1 MAVKYTIPFK
11 DDANVLWRVDIDLP
25 SYTGEAIELVG
36 VGRTFCA
43 LDYGASSEDP
53 YEPILSSSVTIQF
66 YNKNGEVDIREL
78 QLLSDLEG
86 RVLLYKDD
94 IIKWSGYILSD
105 GIQRLIAPNP
115 YTVSI
120 TATDGL
126 QLLNTIPFNGLR
138 KDPLVDGMSVIC
150 PLAYVR
156 EILFHYRHLGIIFPI
171 RWTSAVESVFH
182 DDDGFAG
189 ETGWGSLGDSWKD
202 LNENNRSCMYVLS
215 GILSAFQMRIY
226 QWDGKWLIERIN
238 DVFTGVYPW
247 KEINTAF
254 DGQGVPALT
263 TGISDVNKEYPFVN
277 ENQVMNIKPSLTD
290 MEVTYDYS
298 QAENNL
304 PNGGFDKLFFGA
316 FIYWHFLPIPGS
328 VQPNFTQYPSL
339 SNRPGTSAKLTNYD
353 DASGEAT
360 FTLVDKVPVDTSVLF
375 KRFLLGF
382 TFLPLGGFT
391 YNSQTGLIDWTN
403 NPLQISVSFTKDDK
417 TWYLNEFGYWWNE
430 DTATII
436 QKFEYGFINPPLPY
450 YCVLFSNSL
459 FFNPGD
465 VVTFTF
471 LRNGTVENIP
481 FTFNTLTTPE
491 DALITFLNGIP
502 NTQELIGNPGKKG
515 FVIYDVVDSPENKVE
530 TGKTELS
537 IRRVNLSV
545 DSLKLNDIAPI
556 AFSGKGGNSEI
567 LLPSISENFDTINGL
582 MNIQFFVKRNQ
593 EYVIDDAY
601 FRFEQNNEVFKSSLE
616 TVKKTNSEKKSLNIS
631 SSFTGFMLSNIMSNF
646 YDSNKEYKFTDGKY
660 TGSLTGM
667 TANAIMRLRY
677 VPREVF
683 QGDLHLGNQDWS
695 VNTIYEIEGKKFL
708 PLNSRYNIETCT
720 VNLTALECEDGNP
733 ILTENRYGSND
744 TILSNT

>member
-11 DDANVLWRVDIDLP
+11 DDANALWKVDIDLP
-25 SYTGEAIELVG
+25 SYNGEPIELVG

-43 LDYGASSEDP
+43 IDYGASSEDP
-53 YEPILSSSVTIQF
+53 YEPIWSSSVTIQF
-66 YNKNGEVDIREL
+66 YNKNGEVDLREL

-86 RVLLYKDD
+86 RLKLYKGDTL
-94 IIKWSGYILSD
+94 KWSGYILPD
-105 GIQRLIAPNP
+105 GIQRLMSPNP
-115 YTVSI
+115 YTVSL

-138 KDPLVDGMSVIC
+138 HDPLVDGMSVIC

-182 DDDGFAG
+182 NDDGFAG
-189 ETGWGSLGDSWKD
+189 NTGWGSLGDAWKD

-215 GILSAFQMRIY
+215 GILLAFQMHIY

-238 DVFTGVYPW
+238 NVFTGVYPW

-254 DGQGVPALT
+254 DGQGVPTLT
-263 TGISDVNKEYPFVN
+263 TGISDVNKEYSFVN
-277 ENQVMNIKPSLTD
+277 ENQVMMIKPSLTD

-304 PNGGFDKLFFGA
+304 PNGGFDKWFQGD
-316 FIYWHFLPIPGS
+316 PINWYF
-328 VQPNFTQYPSL
+328 QPITEGVPPLVKNHPSL
-339 SNRPGTSAKLTNYD
+339 SDRPGLAADLTNYTENNI
-353 DASGEAT
+353 EAV
-360 FTLVDKVPVDTSVLF
+360 FTLIDNIPVDSNILF

-382 TFLPLGGFT
+382 TFMPLFGFT
-391 YNSQTGLIDWTN
+391 FNNQTGFIDWNT
-403 NPLQISVSFTKDDK
+403 NPLKISVSFIFNNK

-430 DTATII
+430 DTATIV
-436 QKFEYGFINPPLPY
+436 QKFTLGWDLPAKSY
-450 YCVLFSNSL
+450 LKVIFSSTL

-465 VVTFTF
+465 TVEISF
-471 LRNGTVENIP
+471 LRNGVVENHP
-481 FTFNTLTTPE
+481 FTFDTLTTPE
-491 DALITFLNGIP
+491 EALTRFLNEIP
-502 NTQELIGNPGKKG
+502 NSQEYGAGAQYKALG
-515 FVIYDVVDSPENKVE
+515 IYDVSDVPENYVK
-530 TGKTELS
+530 TGKTLES
-537 IRRVNLSV
+537 IKKINISV
-545 DSLKLNDIAPI
+545 DSLKINDIATVV
-556 AFSGKGGNSEI
+556 FSGKGGNSEI
-567 LLPSISENFDTINGL
+567 LLPDMGPSLDGNNGL
-582 MNIQFFVKRNQ
+582 MNIQFFVKPGQ
-593 EYVIDDAY
+593 EYVLDDAY

-616 TVKKTNSEKKSLNIS
+616 TVKKTNIEKKSLNIS

-683 QGDLHLGNQDWS
+683 QGDLLVRGDEWK
-695 VNTIYEIEGKKFL
+695 VNTIYGIEGKKFL
-708 PLNSRYNIETCT
+708 PLNSRYNIETGI
-720 VNLTALECEDGNP
+720 VNVTALECEDGSP
-733 ILTENRYGSND
+733 FLTEKRYGSND